1 MENKYSVAISCRSDL
16 GYLEYDENTKMVNI
30 VLANEEAKKR
40 VDDFL
45 HTDLT
50 IQIPHETLHDFTT
63 VTIKPL
69 ENVDSL
75 ELALTRLWE
84 TTGFIIYKYILKW
97 LQLDNRIKVNYT
109 KFVLRE

>member
-1 MENKYSVAISCRSDL
+1 MGNKYSVAISCHGDL
-16 GYLEYDENTKMVNI
+16 GYMEYNEDTKMANI

-84 TTGFIIYKYILKW
+84 TTEVHVDWSRPVDYVKNGIRSLKD
-97 LQLDNRIKVNYT
+97 L
-109 KFVLRE
+109 

>member
-30 VLANEEAKKR
+30 VLANEEVKKR

-84 TTGFIIYKYILKW
+84 TTAVHVDWSRPVDYVKNGIRSLKD
-97 LQLDNRIKVNYT
+97 L
-109 KFVLRE
+109 